1 MWDAHAH
8 FACGNRG
15 GWSLC
20 DGGGG
25 MDALV
30 DYLLN
35 VNKCQHSKRK
45 ERKKIYQ
52 KGLELLLSCSSG
64 DG

>member
-1 MWDAHAH
+1 MWHAHAH

-25 MDALV
+25 MDALI

-35 VNKCQHSKRK
+35 VNKYQHS
-45 ERKKIYQ
+45 
-52 KGLELLLSCSSG
+52 
-64 DG
+64 